1 MAKKELLSDL
11 NTIVANSRE
20 EIINYNNEIEC
31 RRRVFSNLKKIVDN
45 DAPTYSIVME
55 DIIAHFNESLS
66 AEQDLI
72 DAYERFAEDFN
83 DVSARFDV
91 VFRLSEEAREC
102 KQKVRD
108 IKSKIEKVKN
118 DIFNDEQKGSAKKE
132 KLEAELQKLIQIK
145 KAAVDTCI
153 EKMEEFIVVKQKY
166 NEFKIRRLTHA
177 YTNLGNVMKNAHEK
191 QLQNMNYI
199 CQKTEA
205 TRNNLDSMQRGGEE
219 ENNDVSEKKETDEN
233 VEQQNQSG
241 DYNPFQESTHSEY
254 FPPNFGD

>member
-1 MAKKELLSDL
+1 MDYKSNRKKGCRSND
-11 NTIVANSRE
+11 TGG
-20 EIINYNNEIEC
+20 IN
-31 RRRVFSNLKKIVDN
+31 
-45 DAPTYSIVME
+45 ME
-55 DIIAHFNESLS
+55 
-66 AEQDLI
+66 
-72 DAYERFAEDFN
+72 
-83 DVSARFDV
+83 
-91 VFRLSEEAREC
+91 
-102 KQKVRD
+102 
-108 IKSKIEKVKN
+108 
-118 DIFNDEQKGSAKKE
+118 
-132 KLEAELQKLIQIK
+132 KLIQIK